1 MNPLSLYLPCPFQF
15 SEWFSLPVYVFRT
28 ATGMERELNPFT
40 VAVTAIWMN
49 SGWFLMIV
57 RLIQTAF
64 YFFGTVKCIIQYVIY
79 IEICS
84 VI

>member
-1 MNPLSLYLPCPFQF
+1 MYPLSLN
-15 SEWFSLPVYVFRT
+15 LPVHFNSVSDFLYQYVFRT
-28 ATGMERELNPFT
+28 ATGMEKELNPFT

-64 YFFGTVKCIIQYVIY
+64 YFVGTVKCIIQYVIY
-79 IEICS
+79 IEIYS
-84 VI
+84 VE